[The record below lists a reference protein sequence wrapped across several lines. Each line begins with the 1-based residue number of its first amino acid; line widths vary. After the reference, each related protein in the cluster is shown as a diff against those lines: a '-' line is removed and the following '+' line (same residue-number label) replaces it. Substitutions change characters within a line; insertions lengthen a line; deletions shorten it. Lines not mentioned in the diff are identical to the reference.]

1 MNTTKGKTTKRL
13 LAALVASFALFAFAE
28 RAQAQEILLTGP
40 LAGAPAVRKLRLH
53 RQARFEI
60 APAVSFT
67 LLDEYQRTIFLGARL
82 NYNLTDWLGIGV
94 FGAYGGLIRIP
105 TSLSDHIQQVNTQRR
120 QDAAADNAMDPAM
133 YPPYEDTLT
142 GRLTRVNLGR
152 DFKKQLAG
160 IDWFIAPQLTL
171 VPFRGKIALF
181 QSIYLDTDL
190 YFFGGP
196 AFVSLLER
204 KDCNKT
210 TNGNCGQPQFFN
222 RVSRLAIAPTFGLG
236 LNFYINKWSA
246 LGFEWRGIPFAWNQ
260 AGFDTAGGGKDQKFP
275 DNSISSAD
283 QRFKFNQMLS
293 LSYNIYLPTQFRI
306 SE

>member
-13 LAALVASFALFAFAE
+13 LSALAASFALFAFAE
-28 RAQAQEILLTGP
+28 RAEAQEILLTGP

-67 LLDEYQRTIFLGARL
+67 LLDEYQRTIFLGAKL

-105 TSLSDHIQQVNTQRR
+105 TALSEHIQEVNVARR
-120 QDAAADNAMDPAM
+120 TAPSDTD
-133 YPPYEDTLT
+133 PPYEQTLT
-142 GRLTRVNLGR
+142 GRLTRTNLSP
-152 DFKKQLAG
+152 DFEEQLG
-160 IDWFIAPQLTL
+160 GMDWILAPQLTL

-196 AFVSLLER
+196 AFVGLLER
-204 KDCNKT
+204 RNCDKEQAAPGDC
-210 TNGNCGQPQFFN
+210 GDPQYFE
-222 RVSRLAIAPTFGLG
+222 RVKRMAIAPTFGLG
-236 LNFYINKWSA
+236 LNFYVNKWSA
-246 LGFEWRGIPFAWNQ
+246 IGFEWRGVPFAWNT
-260 AGFDTAGGGKDQKFP
+260 AGFDTAGTGKDQNFP
-275 DNSISSAD
+275 DNSISAAD
-283 QRFKFNQMLS
+283 QRFKFNQMLT